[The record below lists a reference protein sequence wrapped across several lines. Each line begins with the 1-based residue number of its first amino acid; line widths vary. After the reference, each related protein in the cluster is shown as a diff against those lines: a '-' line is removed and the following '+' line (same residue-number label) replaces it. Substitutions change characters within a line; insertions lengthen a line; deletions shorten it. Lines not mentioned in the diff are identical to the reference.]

1 MRTEKS
7 FFETMVRRRQQRM
20 WAGFKQR
27 PVPSEKASIRSNH
40 KRRTRAELQQE
51 YENASTPPE
60 QGIIRGHAD
69 NGVWSQAGQTP
80 LSNITPLIA
89 EPVIQRKQ
97 LHPIKARLSLSSE
110 DGGQD
115 EENDEVTSRN
125 TAANSGKQEPQTTK
139 VGTKNSNKKARLKV
153 GDKKEVLYDGKW
165 WAVRILKVLKSK
177 HVDVEFDVD
186 KHTLRIPPSNI
197 PELIRERASESYNEN
212 QRDIMSR
219 ENNDKNSRSSKY
231 CPVASKDTSFK
242 SNASPLTKSNNDN
255 KSRHRNKD
263 RHGNK
268 ESLAL
273 PNRKNSNLDPRG
285 KSLNRIS
292 SNSNCRSSSNGS
304 SNRSVGG
311 VLAALGPVVGARRG
325 RGATLLSRN
334 NSKQLYSKV
343 RSVPSID
350 YLQQLPAQQRP
361 LKKSRH

>member
-1 MRTEKS
+1 MIV
-7 FFETMVRRRQQRM
+7 FFETMARRQQRT

-27 PVPSEKASIRSNH
+27 AVPSEKASIRSSH
-40 KRRTRAELQQE
+40 KRRTRAEFQQE

-89 EPVIQRKQ
+89 EPVIQRQQ
-97 LHPIKARLSLSSE
+97 LHPIKARLSLSSD

-115 EENDEVTSRN
+115 EEKDEVTSRN
-125 TAANSGKQEPQTTK
+125 TAANSGKQKPTK
-139 VGTKNSNKKARLKV
+139 SSNKKARLKV
-153 GDKKEVLYDGKW
+153 GDKKEVLYDGEW

-177 HVDVEFDVD
+177 HVDVEFVVD
-186 KHTLRIPPSNI
+186 KHTLRISPSNI
-197 PELIRERASESYNEN
+197 PELIRGRASESYNEN
-212 QRDIMSR
+212 QRDILSSK
-219 ENNDKNSRSSKY
+219 NNNEDSRSRKY
-231 CPVASKDTSFK
+231 CPVATKDTSCK

-255 KSRHRNKD
+255 KSRHA
-263 RHGNK
+263 NK

-273 PNRKNSNLDPRG
+273 SNRKNSNSDPRS
-285 KSLNRIS
+285 KSSNRIS
-292 SNSNCRSSSNGS
+292 SNSNSSSSGS

-334 NSKQLYSKV
+334 NSRQLHSKV
-343 RSVPSID
+343 RTVASID
-350 YLQQLPAQQRP
+350 YLQQIPAQQRP

>member
-1 MRTEKS
+1 MA
-7 FFETMVRRRQQRM
+7 RRQQRT

-27 PVPSEKASIRSNH
+27 AVPSAEKASIRSSH
-40 KRRTRAELQQE
+40 KRRTRAEFQQE

-89 EPVIQRKQ
+89 EPVIQRQQ
-97 LHPIKARLSLSSE
+97 LHPIKARLSLSSD

-115 EENDEVTSRN
+115 EENDGVTSRN
-125 TAANSGKQEPQTTK
+125 TAANSVKQKPTK
-139 VGTKNSNKKARLKV
+139 SSNKKARLKV
-153 GDKKEVLYDGKW
+153 GDKKEVLYDGEW

-177 HVDVEFDVD
+177 HVDVEFVVD
-186 KHTLRIPPSNI
+186 KHTLRISPSNI
-197 PELIRERASESYNEN
+197 PELIRGRASESYNEN
-212 QRDIMSR
+212 QRDILSSK
-219 ENNDKNSRSSKY
+219 NNNEDSRSRKY
-231 CPVASKDTSFK
+231 CPVATKDTSCK

-255 KSRHRNKD
+255 KSRHA
-263 RHGNK
+263 NK

-273 PNRKNSNLDPRG
+273 SNRKNSN
-285 KSLNRIS
+285 
-292 SNSNCRSSSNGS
+292 SSSSGS

-334 NSKQLYSKV
+334 NSRQLYSKV
-343 RSVPSID
+343 RTVPSID
-350 YLQQLPAQQRP
+350 YLQQIPAQQRP